1 MSAQETP
8 PVDELFADLDM
19 PDIDAELFR
28 DVEHGVDREDRW
40 QIDDLSTAQWAMAK
54 LKEARERVAELAA
67 QRDAQMELAQ
77 AWFARV
83 VQHPRRTVGFMETQ
97 LMDYAL
103 RQREAGA
110 GATLILPNGEVAT
123 RKGAEPCVEIDDE
136 HALLVWAKRNAPAIV
151 TVKESVKVSDLRPI
165 ALIRA
170 GKVVTAE
177 GEVIPGAEIHP
188 AGEAYVPNGGI
199 KPY

>member
-8 PVDELFADLDM
+8 PVDELFADLDT

-28 DVEHGVDREDRW
+28 DVEQGVDREGRW
-40 QIDDLSTAQWAMAK
+40 RIDDLSKAQWAMAK
-54 LKEARERVAELAA
+54 LKEAQERVAELTA

-83 VQHPRRTVGFMETQ
+83 VQHPRRTVGFMQAQ
-97 LMDYAL
+97 LVDYAL
-103 RQREAGA
+103 REREFSNVL
-110 GATLILPNGEVAT
+110 TTVLPNGEIAT

-136 HALLVWAKRNAPAIV
+136 EALLAWAKQNAPAIV
-151 TVKESVKVSDLRPI
+151 TVKESVKVTDLRHVVVI
-165 ALIRA
+165 AN
-170 GKVVTAE
+170 GKVLSPD
-177 GEVIPGAEIHP
+177 GEVVPGAEVRP